1 MNRTT
6 SSARCIGKVAIEARL
21 MRYKSANAA
30 GKAMNM
36 DPKTIRQIESGV
48 SVRLTNIQSYAE
60 HLSIP
65 IGRILLEE
73 DIASV
78 NESRAVLDFTNENLF
93 HDSPLFIS
101 GRNLRPFIVAS
112 ALGQPCDSTKFVSLL
127 IKMKS
132 EGGVWDVH
140 LAPKEEPIWKIH
152 ESSPISK
159 GLPKVLEDLQT
170 VISSNV
176 MTRQSGLTDIID
188 QLKARESFEL
198 LLGKLDKEFS
208 LHILGCL
215 VSTNVLFVDDDERQV
230 EDEVQLPLFV
240 IASNKVREFNLTY
253 TKIMSRE
260 ESIRFDLI
268 EANAMIDAEDQITFG
283 LNADDPIPL

>member
-1 MNRTT
+1 
-6 SSARCIGKVAIEARL
+6 

-65 IGRILLEE
+65 IGQILLEE

-101 GRNLRPFIVAS
+101 GYDRLTRITES
-112 ALGQPCDSTKFVSLL
+112 ALGQPCDGTKFVDLL
-127 IKMKS
+127 TKMKS
-132 EGGVWDVH
+132 ECAGWDVRGV
-140 LAPKEEPIWKIH
+140 PNEEPIWKLH
-152 ESSPISK
+152 ESSPIAE
-159 GLPKVLEDLQT
+159 GLPLILEEMQLL
-170 VISSNV
+170 IHSNV
-176 MTRQSGLTDIID
+176 MTRNSGLADIIG
-188 QLKARESFEL
+188 QLIARESFSQL
-198 LLGKLDKEFS
+198 LVRLDEEFS
-208 LHILGCL
+208 LHILGCT
-215 VSTNVLFVDDDERQV
+215 VSTCIVFDHGDNNCYPDV
-230 EDEVQLPLFV
+230 ELPLFI

-253 TKIMSRE
+253 TKMLNPE
-260 ESIRFDLI
+260 EHSALKQA
-268 EANAMIDAEDQITFG
+268 EANATFDF
-283 LNADDPIPL
+283 DDSIEF